1 MPSRKRIS
9 VKLARY
15 GVAAAFFLGIVT
27 SVAQIFQDLSNE
39 ADKLDSNI
47 GSILEMARP
56 PAIAAAGSLDDTQA
70 AQIINGLMTYDFVV
84 EAQIVSDLGEVLAS
98 RTMSRRN
105 GSTPGIAR
113 FISGDDT
120 RHVIPLID
128 AAGNNTNYGQMIVI
142 IDPSLAFSGFFERSG
157 FIIIA
162 GILRNFLLAFVFF
175 GIFHWLVAKPLIR
188 LNASIAGI
196 DPRNPEGHR
205 IHTDSQ
211 HADDEFGNL
220 VENINDFIAA
230 TDEHLT
236 ERSRAEMA
244 LQTLNEELENRVAER
259 TAALESA
266 QKELVG
272 KERLAT
278 LGQLTATVSHELRN
292 PLGAMRISTHVLRT
306 RMDTEDDL
314 QVRAV
319 ERVERGIKRCDN
331 IIDELLDY
339 SRIKDLDRTV
349 VSIDEWLAALLD
361 EQDLPGGIVLERD
374 LALPNTS
381 VPIDPERLRRAVIN
395 VFENACQAM
404 TNNAKTET
412 GDTQSRLRIATR
424 ATDDR
429 IEIVIADTGPGIP
442 DEVMAQIFE
451 PLFSTKNFGIGLGL
465 PTAKHIVEQHGGNI
479 EVETEE
485 GRGTSFVLW
494 LPRGDQEALGSFL
507 VVPTVLFK

>member
-47 GSILEMARP
+47 GSVLEMARP

-98 RTMSRRN
+98 RTMSRRDR
-105 GSTPGIAR
+105 STPGIAR

-211 HADDEFGNL
+211 HADDEFGML

-244 LQTLNEELENRVAER
+244 LQTLNEELENRVSER

-266 QKELVG
+266 QKELVA

-381 VPIDPERLRRAVIN
+381 VPIDSERLRRAVIN

-494 LPRGDQEALGSFL
+494 LPRGDQEA
-507 VVPTVLFK
+507 VLPGGPG

>member
-1 MPSRKRIS
+1 
-9 VKLARY
+9 
-15 GVAAAFFLGIVT
+15 
-27 SVAQIFQDLSNE
+27 
-39 ADKLDSNI
+39 
-47 GSILEMARP
+47 MARP
-56 PAIAAAGSLDDTQA
+56 PAFAAARLLDDTQA

-84 EAQIVSDLGEVLAS
+84 DAQILSDLGEVLAS

-113 FISGDDT
+113 LISGPDT
-120 RHVIPLID
+120 RHVVPLID
-128 AAGNNTNYGQMIVI
+128 TANNNTHYGQMIVI

-188 LNASIAGI
+188 LNASIGGI

-211 HADDEFGNL
+211 HADDEFGML

-259 TAALESA
+259 TAALKSA
-266 QKELVG
+266 QQELVA

-278 LGQLTATVSHELRN
+278 LGKLTATVSHELRN
-292 PLGAMRISTHVLRT
+292 PLGAMRISAHMLST
-306 RMDTEDDL
+306 RVDTDDDI

-349 VSIDEWLAALLD
+349 VSIDGRLAALLD
-361 EQDLPGGIVLERD
+361 KQALPGGIVLERN
-374 LALPNTS
+374 LALPNES

-404 TNNAKTET
+404 TTDAET
-412 GDTQSRLRIATR
+412 KPGDTQSRLRIATR

-429 IEIVIADTGPGIP
+429 IEIVITDTGPGIP
-442 DEVMAQIFE
+442 GEVMTQIFE

-465 PTAKHIVEQHGGNI
+465 PTAKHLVEQHGGNI
-479 EVETEE
+479 EVEAEE

-494 LPRGDQEALGSFL
+494 LPRGEQEAVCSISD
-507 VVPTVLFK
+507 VSTLFFK

>member
-1 MPSRKRIS
+1 VSSRKRIS

-15 GVAAAFFLGIVT
+15 GVAVAFLLGIVT
-27 SVAQIFQDLSNE
+27 SVVQIFQDLSNE
-39 ADKLDSNI
+39 ADQLDSNI
-47 GSILEMARP
+47 GSVLEMARP
-56 PAIAAAGSLDDTQA
+56 PAIAAARSLDDIQA

-84 EAQIVSDLGEVLAS
+84 DAQILTDLGEVLAS

-120 RHVIPLID
+120 RHIIPLID
-128 AAGNNTNYGQMIVI
+128 PASNNTHYGQMIVI

-188 LNASIAGI
+188 LNARIGDI

-205 IHTDSQ
+205 IHTVSQ
-211 HADDEFGNL
+211 HTDDEFGML

-244 LQTLNEELENRVAER
+244 LKTLNEELENRVAER
-259 TAALESA
+259 TAALKSA
-266 QKELVG
+266 QKELVA

-292 PLGAMRISTHVLRT
+292 PLGAMRISTHVLST
-306 RMDTEDDL
+306 RMDTDDDL

-374 LALPNTS
+374 LALPNES

-404 TNNAKTET
+404 TTNAET
-412 GDTQSRLRIATR
+412 QPGDTQSRLRVATR

-429 IEIVIADTGPGIP
+429 IEIVISDTGPGIP
-442 DEVMAQIFE
+442 GEVMTRIFE

-494 LPRGDQEALGSFL
+494 LPRGEQED
-507 VVPTVLFK
+507 VLAGRLR

>member
-47 GSILEMARP
+47 GSVLEMARP

-205 IHTDSQ
+205 IRTDSQ

-266 QKELVG
+266 QKELVA

-494 LPRGDQEALGSFL
+494 LPRGDQEA
-507 VVPTVLFK
+507 VLPGGPG

>member
-39 ADKLDSNI
+39 ADKLNSNI
-47 GSILEMARP
+47 GSVLEMARP
-56 PAIAAAGSLDDTQA
+56 PAIAAARSLDDTQA

-84 EAQIVSDLGEVLAS
+84 DAQILSDLGEVLAS
-98 RTMSRRN
+98 RTISRRN

-128 AAGNNTNYGQMIVI
+128 AANNDTHYGQMIVI

-157 FIIIA
+157 FIVIA

-188 LNASIAGI
+188 LNASIGGI

-205 IHTDSQ
+205 IRTASQ
-211 HADDEFGNL
+211 HSDDEFGKL

-266 QKELVG
+266 QKELVA

-292 PLGAMRISTHVLRT
+292 PLGAMRISTHVLSA
-306 RMDTEDDL
+306 RMDAADDL

-361 EQDLPGGIVLERD
+361 EQVLPGGIVLERD
-374 LALPNTS
+374 LALSNES

-404 TNNAKTET
+404 TNNAETET

-494 LPRGDQEALGSFL
+494 LPRGDQEAMLAGGL
-507 VVPTVLFK
+507 R

>member
-1 MPSRKRIS
+1 VSSRKRIS

-15 GVAAAFFLGIVT
+15 GVAAAFLLGIVT
-27 SVAQIFQDLSNE
+27 SIVQIFQDLSNE

-47 GSILEMARP
+47 GSVLEMARP
-56 PAIAAAGSLDDTQA
+56 PAIAAARSLDDTQA

-84 EAQIVSDLGEVLAS
+84 DAQIVSDLGEVLAS
-98 RTMSRRN
+98 RTMSQRN
-105 GSTPGIAR
+105 GPTPGIAR
-113 FISGDDT
+113 LISGADT

-128 AAGNNTNYGQMIVI
+128 AANNDTHYGQMIVI

-162 GILRNFLLAFVFF
+162 GIFRNFLLAFVFF
-175 GIFHWLVAKPLIR
+175 GIFHWLIAKPLIR

-196 DPRNPEGHR
+196 DPRNPKGHR

-211 HADDEFGNL
+211 HANDEFGML
-220 VENINDFIAA
+220 VKNINDFIAA
-230 TDEHLT
+230 TDEHLS

-244 LQTLNEELENRVAER
+244 LNSLNEELENRVAER
-259 TAALESA
+259 TAELKTA
-266 QKELVG
+266 QKELVA

-292 PLGAMRISTHVLRT
+292 PLGAMRISTHMVRT
-306 RMDTEDDL
+306 RMNTADDI
-314 QVRAV
+314 QVRAL

-349 VSIDEWLAALLD
+349 VSIDEWLAALID
-361 EQDLPGGIVLERD
+361 EQALPAGIILERD
-374 LALPNTS
+374 LTLPNEA

-395 VFENACQAM
+395 IFENACQSM
-404 TNNAKTET
+404 TNNTETET
-412 GDTQSRLRIATR
+412 GDTQSRLRVATR

-429 IEIVIADTGPGIP
+429 IEIGITDTGPGIP
-442 DEVMAQIFE
+442 GEVLTQIFE
-451 PLFSTKNFGIGLGL
+451 PLFSTKNFGMGLGL
-465 PTAKHIVEQHGGNI
+465 PTAKQIVEQHGGNI

-485 GRGTSFVLW
+485 GRGTSFVLR
-494 LPRGDQEALGSFL
+494 LPRGEQEA
-507 VVPTVLFK
+507 VLAGTLR